1 MSLRCFSF
9 FFFFSSR
16 RRHTR
21 SKRDWSSDVCSSDL
35 RSLVAL
41 AFLPLRGQAQT
52 PGAVYGTVLDTAG
65 APIADV
71 HISTAGAAAASD
83 AAGHY
88 RVTGIRPGRAVLRFA
103 RLGYRVAQ
111 DTVAVPAGDSVRLDV
126 TLRSSR
132 FALEPVI
139 VTAAKRSQLLDQSA
153 TSVALVSD
161 SDLARRAV
169 STVDEAVD

>member
-1 MSLRCFSF
+1 AEDGIRDRTVTGVQTCALPIYVDVGD
-9 FFFFSSR
+9 R
-16 RRHTR
+16 RSGRVQHGAVHR
-21 SKRDWSSDVCSSDL
+21 PRG
-35 RSLVAL
+35 L
-41 AFLPLRGQAQT
+41 AFLPLRGQAQP

-132 FALEPVI
+132 
-139 VTAAKRSQLLDQSA
+139 
-153 TSVALVSD
+153 
-161 SDLARRAV
+161 
-169 STVDEAVD
+169 